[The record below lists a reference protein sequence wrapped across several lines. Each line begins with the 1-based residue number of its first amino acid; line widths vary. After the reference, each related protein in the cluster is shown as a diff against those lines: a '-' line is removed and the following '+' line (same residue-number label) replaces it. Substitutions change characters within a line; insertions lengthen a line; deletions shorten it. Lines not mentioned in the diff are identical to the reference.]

1 MRTMPPAT
9 EPSCRCHPCYHD
21 LGVHAPGHEKSAQ
34 DAGVK

>member
-1 MRTMPPAT
+1 MRPTSTPPTT

-21 LGVHAPGHEKSAQ
+21 LGVHAPGY